1 MHSTRTRKICF
12 ITGGLAGGG
21 MERSLTSL
29 ANYFAE
35 IGHDVTIIN
44 IFKTDVFF
52 TLNSSIKV
60 VWPNLNRDKAHRIIY
75 AIRLL
80 PYLRREIKKVKA
92 DAVISFGEWF
102 NAYVI
107 LSLIGTKQKLFISDR
122 MGPLLKLGFPLD
134 VANRFLYK
142 YATGIIAQTKTAS
155 EIIAKKTKAKN
166 IIVIPNAVKPI
177 NVSTLTR
184 EKRIISV
191 GRLSREKGHEVLIAA
206 FARLHDESWVL
217 DIVGDGPERKSLEE
231 KTLALGIT
239 EKVFF
244 HGHMKHFGDLL
255 GRASIFV
262 LPSYYEGFPN
272 ALIEAMSVPLA
283 VISSDCVAGP
293 SEIIR
298 HGLDGLLFEPGNVDV
313 LLELLTAL
321 TSNEKQRDYLASNAF
336 KVRERFAFEQMSKKY
351 LSILISAHA

>member
-1 MHSTRTRKICF
+1 MNGEKKICF
-12 ITGGLAGGG
+12 VSAGLSGGG

-35 IGHDVTIIN
+35 LGHQVTIVN
-44 IFKTDVFF
+44 LFRTEVFF
-52 TLNSSIKV
+52 ALHSSITI
-60 VWPNLNRDKAHRIIY
+60 VWPNLNRDSTHRMLY
-75 AIRLL
+75 AIRLV
-80 PYLRREIKKVKA
+80 PYLRREIQKSKA
-92 DAVISFGEWF
+92 GAVLSFGEWF

-107 LSLIGTKQKLFISDR
+107 ISLIGTKQRLFISDR

-134 VANRFLYK
+134 QANKLLYK
-142 YATGIIAQTKTAS
+142 YATGIIAQTQTAKK
-155 EIIAKKTKAKN
+155 IIASKTKAKN
-166 IIVIPNAVKPI
+166 IAVIPNAVIPI
-177 NVSTLTR
+177 DVISLKK
-184 EKRIISV
+184 EKRIITV
-191 GRLSREKGHEVLIAA
+191 GRLSREKGHEILLAA
-206 FARLHDESWVL
+206 FAKLQDKSWVL
-217 DIVGDGPERKSLEE
+217 DIVGDGPKRKRLEE
-231 KTLALGIT
+231 QVRSLGIA
-239 EKVFF
+239 ERVIF
-244 HGHMKHFGDLL
+244 HGHQKHFGELL

-272 ALIEAMSVPLA
+272 ALVEAMSVPLA